1 MTESVVDPCR
11 GEVWIIRFDPSIGDE
26 IQKERPA
33 VVVGLD
39 GINRLRLRII
49 VPLTKW
55 KPDYSMHVWKIHVL
69 PRDENGLSAE
79 SAADCVQVK
88 SLSVNRFVRKLG
100 FLTTNELEDIAAAV
114 ALCVGYN
121 P

>member
-1 MTESVVDPCR
+1 MTDSVVDPCR
-11 GEVWIIRFDPSIGDE
+11 GEVWMIRFDPSIGDE

-39 GINRLRLRII
+39 AIRRLRLRII

-55 KPDYSMHVWKIHVL
+55 KAEYSMHVWKIRIQ
-69 PRDENGLSAE
+69 PSSENGVPFE

-88 SLSVNRFVRKLG
+88 SLSVNRFVRRLG
-100 FLTTNELEDIAAAV
+100 FLRTDQLEEIAAAV